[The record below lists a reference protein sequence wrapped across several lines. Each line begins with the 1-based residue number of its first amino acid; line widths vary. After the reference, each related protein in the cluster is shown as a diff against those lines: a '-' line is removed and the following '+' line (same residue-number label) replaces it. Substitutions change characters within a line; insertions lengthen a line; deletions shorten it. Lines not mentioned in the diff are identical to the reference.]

1 MKTTTRLPAATLLAI
16 VAFSTSLLAQ
26 TEPRSATPATTPA
39 SVDTPVATPRAVGK
53 PDNLDRSDRNFI
65 EEAAKVGMKEV
76 EVSNAVKSRLAN
88 PQVRAFAETMVADHS
103 AANTELQALAA
114 SKGVQ
119 LPADKKDY
127 TEKWSKKDGDIDEDY
142 VETMEEDHEEA
153 VKHFKKGAKSEDAE
167 IAAFAQKVLPKL
179 EHHLT
184 EVRALKKIVK

>member
-1 MKTTTRLPAATLLAI
+1 MKTTTRLPAATVFAI
-16 VAFSTSLLAQ
+16 VTFSTSLFAQ
-26 TEPRSATPATTPA
+26 TEARPARTAPAADTPA
-39 SVDTPVATPRAVGK
+39 VAPRAVGK
-53 PDNLDRSDRNFI
+53 PVDLDRSDRNFI

-88 PQVRAFAETMVADHS
+88 AQVRAFAEAMVADHS

-114 SKGVQ
+114 AKGVT

-127 TEKWSKKDGDIDEDY
+127 TEKWAKKDGDIDEDY

-153 VKHFKKGAKSEDAE
+153 VKHFKKGAKSDDAE
-167 IAAFAQKVLPKL
+167 IAAFARKVLPKL